1 MTAAESGRPGARER
15 GSSGIIAAGALM
27 LASAGLQQ
35 LAAVQR
41 WAVAGPILGEQAIED
56 HRYDYSWPSDPWENV
71 GSAAQLLGIGHLLVA
86 LAVLAAVGPGRRR
99 PVAVLRIVVAAAF
112 GCLGLHAVLSGI
124 LGAPT
129 ILQAMLP
136 AVLLGLA
143 APAGL
148 LVLAVLV
155 ARTSPL
161 RAASF
166 VLLIGSTLPGYLVA
180 TFAIAPALVDYQS
193 YDTTP
198 WTESVV
204 AASVALAGAA
214 LLLEALIRS
223 IVHRAGAVPRRESP
237 GADAS

>member
-1 MTAAESGRPGARER
+1 
-15 GSSGIIAAGALM
+15 M

-35 LAAVQR
+35 LAAAQR

-99 PVAVLRIVVAAAF
+99 SVAVLRTVVAAAF

-180 TFAIAPALVDYQS
+180 TFAIAPALVGYQS

-204 AASVALAGAA
+204 AASVALAGAS